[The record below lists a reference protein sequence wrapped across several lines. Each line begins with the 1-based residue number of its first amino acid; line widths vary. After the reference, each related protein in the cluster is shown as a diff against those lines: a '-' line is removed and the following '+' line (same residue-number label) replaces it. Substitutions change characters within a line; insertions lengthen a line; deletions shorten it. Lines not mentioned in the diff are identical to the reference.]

1 MLDKNSES
9 HVHVEAIEEPPPPG
23 KSIAFGLERMGLIA
37 VKAPILSM
45 IILAVLIVAAI
56 FGIYR
61 IKIDDSLSQL
71 FRSDSKDYK
80 QYEAVTKRF
89 PATEFDV
96 LVVVEGKTLLA
107 RENLEKIRDMVT
119 DLQLVEGVRGL
130 VSLFSARQAPE
141 PGKLP
146 AALFPPELPQG
157 AAYDKFV
164 ETVKTNE
171 IIRGKLLSEDGTLA
185 LIVLSLEPSVVSSND
200 LGKVVG
206 EMRKIMADDLSGSG
220 LNAQLSGV
228 PVMQLE
234 IRNAVKRDGLT
245 YNILGILAGC
255 IIAIIFFRKIS
266 FMVVAAFPPIIAILL
281 ALGGLGWAGFNLN
294 MFLNVMTPLIMVISF
309 SDSMQ
314 LTFAARDRLIA
325 GQDKLTAFT
334 NAVLV
339 VGPACVLTHG
349 TAGISFIALQF
360 SDSELIRKFGEA
372 GLAATIIA
380 LIAVLSLVPVFGVL
394 FVRNEKIFAVK
405 FQSADAGVQA
415 LRNFCYWIAVRMVGR
430 PGLFSLLAVLLVAGL
445 GFIYATLEPRYRLAD
460 QVPDKRQAVAA
471 SSRLDAKLTGAN
483 PIDVLIEFP
492 KGASLYAP
500 DTLKT
505 IAEVHAMVEKSA
517 GVGNVWSL
525 ETLRRWLAEK
535 AGSNDVATL
544 KEYVSVIPEHLVR
557 RFISADQDAVV
568 VSGRV
573 PDLDSSEI
581 LPVIDKLDKALDK
594 VRAEHP
600 GFEIAVT
607 GLSAIAARNSANMI
621 SKLNH
626 GLTIE
631 FLLVAIFIGLA
642 FRSVVVMF
650 SCILPGIFPVVA
662 SGTVLWILGEGLQFA
677 SVVALTVSFGLG
689 LSATIHFL
697 NRLRLESK
705 PGITSGTGG
714 RARHRAGRSGADPD
728 HGGAG
733 LRPRRHRVLR
743 PAVAAAVRLAQRVL
757 DDRSPGRGSLHP
769 AADLDVPDQPVGK
782 DSRRQSRQACGM
794 TSLLNNSGCQTTRG
808 CRPTA
813 AEEGLRN
820 DVCRISCSPC
830 GRCRRLPRRRA
841 HLSFLS
847 HRADP
852 DAGLAGRRAA
862 RGRGGVPN
870 LPAAATGALPSR
882 IEEARPRPASACG
895 GVRPISLSVEPGRRR
910 EGRVCLRERH
920 QGLGAL
926 SAAALD
932 LVRHRDLRHP
942 VGSIAGDAARMARQ

>member
-1 MLDKNSES
+1 MLEKNSDSE
-9 HVHVEAIEEPPPPG
+9 VHVETIERRPTD
-23 KSIAFGLERMGLIA
+23 SIAFGLERIGLAA
-37 VKAPILSM
+37 VQAPILSC
-45 IILAVLIVAAI
+45 IILVGLIIAAI
-56 FGIYR
+56 FGIER

-71 FRSDSKDYK
+71 FRSDSKEYR

-107 RENLEKIRDMVT
+107 RDNLEKLRDLVT
-119 DLQLVEGVRGL
+119 DLQLVEGTRGL
-130 VSLFSARQAPE
+130 ISLFSARQAPA

-146 AALFPPELPQG
+146 AALFPQDLPQG
-157 AAYDKFV
+157 ADYDKFI

-185 LIVLSLEPSVVSSND
+185 LIVLSLEPEVVSSNK
-200 LGKVVG
+200 LSKTVG
-206 EMRKIMADDLSGSG
+206 EIRKLMADDLKGSN
-220 LNAQLSGV
+220 LHAELSGV

-266 FMVVAAFPPIIAILL
+266 FMIVAAGPPIIAIVL
-281 ALGGLGWAGFNLN
+281 ALGGLGWANFNLN

-325 GQDKLTAFT
+325 GQDKYTAFK

-360 SDSELIRKFGEA
+360 SDSDLIRKFGEA

-380 LIAVLSLVPVFGVL
+380 LLAVLSLVPVFGVL
-394 FVRNEKIFAVK
+394 FVRNEKVFAVK

-415 LRNFCYWIAVRMVGR
+415 LRNFCYWIAVRMVSR
-430 PGLFSLLAVLLVAGL
+430 PGLFSLLSVILVGGL
-445 GFIYATLEPRYRLAD
+445 GFIYANLEPRYRLAD
-460 QVPDKRQAVAA
+460 QVPDKQQAVAA
-471 SSRLDAKLTGAN
+471 SGRLDAKLTGAN

-500 DTLKT
+500 ETLQT
-505 IAEVHAMVEKSA
+505 IADVHSLVEKQA

-535 AGSNDVATL
+535 AGSSDVATL

-573 PDLDSSEI
+573 PDLDSSDI
-581 LPVIDKLDKALDK
+581 LPVVEKLDHGLDTVRKA
-594 VRAEHP
+594 HP

-607 GLSAIAARNSANMI
+607 GLSAIAARNSASMI
-621 SKLNH
+621 QKLNH

-631 FLLVAIFIGLA
+631 FALVAIFIGLA
-642 FRSVVVMF
+642 FRSVVVML
-650 SCILPGIFPVVA
+650 SCILPGIFPVVV
-662 SGTVLWILGEGLQFA
+662 SGTVLWLLGEGLQFA

-697 NRLRLESK
+697 NRLRLEMK
-705 PGITSGTGG
+705 PGVSPELAVE
-714 RARHRAGRSGADPD
+714 RATVLVGPALILTTVVLAC
-728 HGGAG
+728 G
-733 LRPRRHRVLR
+733 LVVTVFSDLPSLR
-743 PAVAAAVRLAQRVL
+743 LFGWLSAFAMVAALF
-757 DDRSPGRGSLHP
+757 
-769 AADLDVPDQPVGK
+769 ADLFI
-782 DSRRQSRQACGM
+782 
-794 TSLLNNSGCQTTRG
+794 L
-808 CRPTA
+808 RPTA
-813 AEEGLRN
+813 MFLINLSQKIRGTAGQAKPAE
-820 DVCRISCSPC
+820 
-830 GRCRRLPRRRA
+830 
-841 HLSFLS
+841 
-847 HRADP
+847 
-852 DAGLAGRRAA
+852 
-862 RGRGGVPN
+862 
-870 LPAAATGALPSR
+870 
-882 IEEARPRPASACG
+882 
-895 GVRPISLSVEPGRRR
+895 
-910 EGRVCLRERH
+910 
-920 QGLGAL
+920 
-926 SAAALD
+926 
-932 LVRHRDLRHP
+932 
-942 VGSIAGDAARMARQ
+942 